1 MIIEN
6 LDFNGSSDIL
16 QYIPQVETVQQ
27 PSPGQGQAP
36 VQQQSSFGVPDE
48 LQPVYQTRAIEQ
60 RELFKPEIKPP
71 QIEMDFS
78 TAISDVVPSADFDMG
93 PSMGGGGPYK
103 NPQNNRVAALSL
115 DNASAG
121 PVSSSSSKNPF
132 GLTDDQLNAAI
143 AGIAAVAA
151 FSKPIQN
158 KLADLIPKFMS
169 DTGNLSA
176 TGMLA
181 TAFIAAVI
189 FFIIHKFAK
198 PPPKK

>member
-1 MIIEN
+1 
-6 LDFNGSSDIL
+6 
-16 QYIPQVETVQQ
+16 
-27 PSPGQGQAP
+27 
-36 VQQQSSFGVPDE
+36 
-48 LQPVYQTRAIEQ
+48 
-60 RELFKPEIKPP
+60 
-71 QIEMDFS
+71 MDFS
-78 TAISDVVPSADFDMG
+78 TPISDVVPSADFD
-93 PSMGGGGPYK
+93 MGGGGPYK

-132 GLTDDQLNAAI
+132 GLTDDQLNAAL

-151 FSKPIQN
+151 FSKPVQN

-169 DTGNLSA
+169 DAGDLSA

-189 FFIIHKFAK
+189 FFIVHKFAK

>member
-6 LDFNGSSDIL
+6 LEFNGSSDIL
-16 QYIPQVETVQQ
+16 QYIPQVDPEQPRQQ
-27 PSPGQGQAP
+27 PD
-36 VQQQSSFGVPDE
+36 QQSQGSFGPPME

-60 RELFKPEIKPP
+60 PELFKAEIKPP

-78 TAISDVVPSADFDMG
+78 TPISDVVPSADFDMG
-93 PSMGGGGPYK
+93 PSVGGPYK

-132 GLTDDQLNAAI
+132 GLTDDQLNAVL
-143 AGIAAVAA
+143 AGVAAVAA
-151 FSKPIQN
+151 FSKPVQN

-169 DTGNLSA
+169 DSGNLSA
-176 TGMLA
+176 TGMIA

-189 FFIIHKFAK
+189 FFIVHKFAK

>member
-16 QYIPQVETVQQ
+16 QYIPQVDSAPQQ
-27 PSPGQGQAP
+27 QTQGQAP

-48 LQPVYQTRAIEQ
+48 LQPVYQSRSIDQ
-60 RELFKPEIKPP
+60 PELFKAEIKPP

-78 TAISDVVPSADFDMG
+78 TSIADIVPSADFDSAPTM
-93 PSMGGGGPYK
+93 GGPYK
-103 NPQNNRVAALSL
+103 NPQNNRVAGLSL

-121 PVSSSSSKNPF
+121 PAPSSSKNPF
-132 GLTDDQLNAAI
+132 GLTDEQLNAAI

-169 DTGNLSA
+169 DAGDLSA

-189 FFIIHKFAK
+189 FFIVHKFAK
-198 PPPKK
+198 PPQKK

>member
-16 QYIPQVETVQQ
+16 QYIPQVDTKPEQ
-27 PSPGQGQAP
+27 PP
-36 VQQQSSFGVPDE
+36 VQQQSSFGPPAE
-48 LQPVYQTRAIEQ
+48 LQPSFQTRTIDQ
-60 RELFKPEIKPP
+60 PELFKAEIKPP

-78 TAISDVVPSADFDMG
+78 TPISDVVPSADFDSPMG
-93 PSMGGGGPYK
+93 GGGGPYR
-103 NPQNNRVAALSL
+103 NPQNNKVVALSL

-121 PVSSSSSKNPF
+121 PAPSSKNPF
-132 GLTDDQLNAAI
+132 GLTDDQLNAAV

-151 FSKPIQN
+151 FSKPVQN
-158 KLADLIPKFMS
+158 KLADLIPKFMT
-169 DTGNLSA
+169 DAGDLSA

-181 TAFIAAVI
+181 TAFIAAVV
-189 FFIIHKFAK
+189 FFILHKFIK

>member
-16 QYIPQVETVQQ
+16 QYIPQVETHDQ
-27 PSPGQGQAP
+27 PP
-36 VQQQSSFGVPDE
+36 VQQQGSFGVPDE
-48 LQPVYQTRAIEQ
+48 LQPTYQTRAIEQ
-60 RELFKPEIKPP
+60 PELFKAEIKPP

-78 TAISDVVPSADFDMG
+78 TPIADVVPSADFDMG
-93 PSMGGGGPYK
+93 PSMGGPYK

-132 GLTDDQLNAAI
+132 GLTDEQLNAAI

-169 DTGNLSA
+169 DAGDLSA

-181 TAFIAAVI
+181 TAFIAAVV
-189 FFIIHKFAK
+189 FFILHKFVK
-198 PPPKK
+198 PPQKK

>member
-16 QYIPQVETVQQ
+16 QYIPQVDSAPQQ
-27 PSPGQGQAP
+27 QTQGQAP
-36 VQQQSSFGVPDE
+36 VQHQSSFGVPDE
-48 LQPVYQTRAIEQ
+48 LQPTYQTRSIDQ
-60 RELFKPEIKPP
+60 PELFKAEIKPP

-78 TAISDVVPSADFDMG
+78 TSIADIVPSAEFDSAPTM
-93 PSMGGGGPYK
+93 GGPYK
-103 NPQNNRVAALSL
+103 NPQNNRVAGLSL

-121 PVSSSSSKNPF
+121 PAPSSSKNPF
-132 GLTDDQLNAAI
+132 GLTDEQLNAAI

-169 DTGNLSA
+169 DAGDLSA

>member
-6 LDFNGSSDIL
+6 LDFNGSSDIM
-16 QYIPQVETVQQ
+16 QYIPQVENAEQQ
-27 PSPGQGQAP
+27 PTQGQPP

-48 LQPVYQTRAIEQ
+48 LQPTYQTRTIDQ
-60 RELFKPEIKPP
+60 PELFKAEIKPP

-78 TAISDVVPSADFDMG
+78 TPISDVVPSADFDMG

-115 DNASAG
+115 DNATAG
-121 PVSSSSSKNPF
+121 VAAPPSKNPF
-132 GLTDDQLNAAI
+132 GLTDEQLNAAI

-158 KLADLIPKFMS
+158 KLADMIPKYMS
-169 DTGNLSA
+169 DSGNLSA

-189 FFIIHKFAK
+189 FFLIHKFAK